1 MMGGRRGGHQEGM
14 TFGNYD
20 LGLLSSALLALA
32 VGMTGCDGGEGTSDT
47 DGMSGST
54 SSPSSEGTSGETS
67 TGAETGTASAS
78 GTTTGTTTATA
89 SSGTGSSGTES
100 SGTDSSGT
108 DSSGSGSST
117 GDETTGGE
125 TTGGDASLPDGFEET
140 LSESGCADMTVWGRN
155 GDDSIALVLSINDD
169 LVADAATAGTT
180 YEGTHAVAE
189 FGTFSVLVGTMV
201 SFPVCNDVAT
211 DETII
216 EQEWVATAGT
226 VDITIEPIEDAPK
239 FGTQGTATLE
249 LSGVEVTFDGVTET
263 LDDITFTYVSVGWL
277 PG

>member
-1 MMGGRRGGHQEGM
+1 M

-20 LGLLSSALLALA
+20 LGLLSSALLALSL
-32 VGMTGCDGGEGTSDT
+32 GMTGCDGGEGTSDT

-54 SSPSSEGTSGETS
+54 SSPGSEGTSGETS

-78 GTTTGTTTATA
+78 GTTTATTTATA
-89 SSGTGSSGTES
+89 SSGSGSSGSAS
-100 SGTDSSGT
+100 SGSE
-108 DSSGSGSST
+108 SSGSGSST
-117 GDETTGGE
+117 GDTSTGGE

-169 LVADAATAGTT
+169 LVADAAAAGTT

-263 LDDITFTYVSVGWL
+263 LEDITFTDVSVGWL